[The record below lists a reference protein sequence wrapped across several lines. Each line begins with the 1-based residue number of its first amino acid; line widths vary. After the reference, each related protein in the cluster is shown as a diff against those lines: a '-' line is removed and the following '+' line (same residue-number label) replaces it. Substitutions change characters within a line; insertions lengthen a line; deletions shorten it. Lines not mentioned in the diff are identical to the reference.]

1 MGTSILSGRPDNV
14 WGGGVRGGG
23 RGVTL
28 PWACIPS
35 QGEGRSDAA
44 SHFTLRKLE

>member
-1 MGTSILSGRPDNV
+1 MGTSILSGKPDNV
-14 WGGGVRGGG
+14 LGGGGGL
-23 RGVTL
+23 GVTL
-28 PWACIPS
+28 PWASIPS